1 MYKRQA
7 VEAANEL
14 LNLPVLPD
22 SGKIVP
28 IRHTDIALQ
37 GVSFSYDGTGQNEVL
52 HDISLK
58 MPQGSFTA
66 LVGPC
71 LFYTSLHDVF
81 TELYRRGV
89 RRFYVGGALGV
100 DLWAGEILLEM
111 RRQEE
116 YQELEIVL
124 VYPFPGHDE
133 RWDPKSQE
141 RLRHLKENCDQ
152 FVMGSKIV
160 GAQGYR
166 ERTAYMV
173 EHADCL
179 VAVCDDETA
188 GPSGVEAVLRM
199 AKVQKIVVVQI
210 CPKTGRIVWK

>member
-1 MYKRQA
+1 MSRFYSCAITSQRPTRFKFKYQEYMTSCKR
-7 VEAANEL
+7 
-14 LNLPVLPD
+14 
-22 SGKIVP
+22 
-28 IRHTDIALQ
+28 
-37 GVSFSYDGTGQNEVL
+37 
-52 HDISLK
+52 LK
-58 MPQGSFTA
+58 KR
-66 LVGPC
+66 
-71 LFYTSLHDVF
+71 LHDVF
-81 TELYRRGV
+81 AELYRRGV

-116 YQELEIVL
+116 YQKLEIVL

-133 RWDPKSQE
+133 RWDPKSRE

-179 VAVCDDETA
+179 VAVCDDETK
-188 GPSGVEAVLRM
+188 GSSGVELAVKL
-199 AKVQKIVVVQI
+199 AEQQKLSIVQI
-210 CPKTGRIVWK
+210 CPRTGIVKRNYTKSVLPGF

>member
-1 MYKRQA
+1 MSQFYSCAITSQRPTRFKFKYQEYMTSCKR
-7 VEAANEL
+7 
-14 LNLPVLPD
+14 
-22 SGKIVP
+22 
-28 IRHTDIALQ
+28 
-37 GVSFSYDGTGQNEVL
+37 
-52 HDISLK
+52 LK
-58 MPQGSFTA
+58 KR
-66 LVGPC
+66 
-71 LFYTSLHDVF
+71 LHDVF

-133 RWDPKSQE
+133 RWDPKSQA
-141 RLRHLKENCDQ
+141 RRRHLKENRHQ
-152 FVMGSKIV
+152 LVV
-160 GAQGYR
+160 GGTRGGTKGYR

-179 VAVCDDETA
+179 VAVCDDESP
-188 GPSGVEAVLRM
+188 GPSGVEVALQMAEARKLPVVLIHPDTG
-199 AKVQKIVVVQI
+199 KVKCVIL
-210 CPKTGRIVWK
+210 

>member
-1 MYKRQA
+1 MSQFYSCAITSQRPTRFKFKYQEYMTSCKR
-7 VEAANEL
+7 
-14 LNLPVLPD
+14 
-22 SGKIVP
+22 
-28 IRHTDIALQ
+28 
-37 GVSFSYDGTGQNEVL
+37 
-52 HDISLK
+52 LK
-58 MPQGSFTA
+58 KR
-66 LVGPC
+66 
-71 LFYTSLHDVF
+71 LHDVF

-116 YQELEIVL
+116 YQGLEIVL

-133 RWDPKSQE
+133 RWDPKSRE

-152 FVMGSKIV
+152 FVMGSKVV

-179 VAVCDDETA
+179 VAVYDDGPA
-188 GPSGVEAVLRM
+188 GPSGVETALRM

-210 CPKTGRIVWK
+210 CPKIGRIVWK

>member
-1 MYKRQA
+1 MSQFYSCAITSQRPTRFKFKYQEYMTSCKR
-7 VEAANEL
+7 
-14 LNLPVLPD
+14 
-22 SGKIVP
+22 
-28 IRHTDIALQ
+28 
-37 GVSFSYDGTGQNEVL
+37 
-52 HDISLK
+52 LK
-58 MPQGSFTA
+58 KR
-66 LVGPC
+66 
-71 LFYTSLHDVF
+71 LHDVF

-133 RWDPKSQE
+133 RWDPKSRE
-141 RLRHLKENCDQ
+141 RLRHLKESCDQ

-179 VAVCDDETA
+179 VAVYDESP
-188 GPSGVEAVLRM
+188 GPSGVEAALQMAEARKLPVVLIHPDTG
-199 AKVQKIVVVQI
+199 KVSGLNMILTI
-210 CPKTGRIVWK
+210 

>member
-1 MYKRQA
+1 MSKLYSCAITSQRPTRFKFKYQEYMTSCKR
-7 VEAANEL
+7 
-14 LNLPVLPD
+14 
-22 SGKIVP
+22 
-28 IRHTDIALQ
+28 
-37 GVSFSYDGTGQNEVL
+37 
-52 HDISLK
+52 LK
-58 MPQGSFTA
+58 KR
-66 LVGPC
+66 
-71 LFYTSLHDVF
+71 LHDVF
-81 TELYRRGV
+81 AELYRRGV

-116 YQELEIVL
+116 YRELEIVL

-133 RWDPKSQE
+133 RWDPKSRE

-173 EHADCL
+173 EPLIAWWLCVMMSLLARAAWRRCCGWQRRGNCL
-179 VAVCDDETA
+179 
-188 GPSGVEAVLRM
+188 
-199 AKVQKIVVVQI
+199 
-210 CPKTGRIVWK
+210 WY

>member
-1 MYKRQA
+1 M
-7 VEAANEL
+7 
-14 LNLPVLPD
+14 
-22 SGKIVP
+22 
-28 IRHTDIALQ
+28 
-37 GVSFSYDGTGQNEVL
+37 
-52 HDISLK
+52 
-58 MPQGSFTA
+58 
-66 LVGPC
+66 
-71 LFYTSLHDVF
+71 
-81 TELYRRGV
+81 

-133 RWDPKSQE
+133 RWDLKSRE

-179 VAVCDDETA
+179 VTVCDDETA
-188 GPSGVEAVLRM
+188 GPSGVEAVFRM

>member
-1 MYKRQA
+1 MFLRNCTGA
-7 VEAANEL
+7 VCA
-14 LNLPVLPD
+14 
-22 SGKIVP
+22 
-28 IRHTDIALQ
+28 
-37 GVSFSYDGTGQNEVL
+37 
-52 HDISLK
+52 
-58 MPQGSFTA
+58 GSM
-66 LVGPC
+66 LVGPWC
-71 LFYTSLHDVF
+71 RSMG
-81 TELYRRGV
+81 RR
-89 RRFYVGGALGV
+89 
-100 DLWAGEILLEM
+100 DPAGNAPAG
-111 RRQEE
+111 RVPG
-116 YQELEIVL
+116 LEIVL

-133 RWDPKSQE
+133 RWDPKSRE

-160 GAQGYR
+160 GARGYR

-173 EHADCL
+173 EHADYL

>member
-1 MYKRQA
+1 MSQFYSCAITSQRPTRFKFKYQEYMTSCKR
-7 VEAANEL
+7 
-14 LNLPVLPD
+14 
-22 SGKIVP
+22 
-28 IRHTDIALQ
+28 
-37 GVSFSYDGTGQNEVL
+37 
-52 HDISLK
+52 LK
-58 MPQGSFTA
+58 KR
-66 LVGPC
+66 
-71 LFYTSLHDVF
+71 LHDVF

-179 VAVCDDETA
+179 VAVYDDESP
-188 GPSGVEAVLRM
+188 GPSGVEVALQMAEARKLPVVLIHPNSG
-199 AKVQKIVVVQI
+199 KI
-210 CPKTGRIVWK
+210 KYLHTMK

>member
-1 MYKRQA
+1 MSQFYSCAITSQRPTRFKFKYQEYMTSCKR
-7 VEAANEL
+7 
-14 LNLPVLPD
+14 
-22 SGKIVP
+22 
-28 IRHTDIALQ
+28 
-37 GVSFSYDGTGQNEVL
+37 
-52 HDISLK
+52 LK
-58 MPQGSFTA
+58 KR
-66 LVGPC
+66 
-71 LFYTSLHDVF
+71 LHDVF
-81 TELYRRGV
+81 AELYRRGV

-133 RWDPKSQE
+133 RWDPKSRE

-179 VAVCDDETA
+179 VAVCDDETK
-188 GPSGVEAVLRM
+188 GSSGVELAVKL
-199 AKVQKIVVVQI
+199 AEQQKLSIVQI
-210 CPKTGRIVWK
+210 CPGTGIVKRTYIG

>member
-1 MYKRQA
+1 MSQFYSCAITSQRPTRFKFKYQEYMTSCKR
-7 VEAANEL
+7 
-14 LNLPVLPD
+14 
-22 SGKIVP
+22 
-28 IRHTDIALQ
+28 
-37 GVSFSYDGTGQNEVL
+37 
-52 HDISLK
+52 LK
-58 MPQGSFTA
+58 KR
-66 LVGPC
+66 
-71 LFYTSLHDVF
+71 LHDVF

-116 YQELEIVL
+116 YQELEIV
-124 VYPFPGHDE
+124 
-133 RWDPKSQE
+133 WDPKSRE

-179 VAVCDDETA
+179 VTVCDDETK
-188 GPSGVEAVLRM
+188 GSSGVELAVKL
-199 AKVQKIVVVQI
+199 AEQQKLPIVQI
-210 CPKTGRIVWK
+210 CPRTGEIKWISNK

>member
-1 MYKRQA
+1 MSKFYSCAITSQRPTRFKFKYQEYMTSCKR
-7 VEAANEL
+7 
-14 LNLPVLPD
+14 
-22 SGKIVP
+22 
-28 IRHTDIALQ
+28 
-37 GVSFSYDGTGQNEVL
+37 
-52 HDISLK
+52 LK
-58 MPQGSFTA
+58 KR
-66 LVGPC
+66 
-71 LFYTSLHDVF
+71 LHDVF
-81 TELYRRGV
+81 AELYRRGV

-116 YQELEIVL
+116 YQKLEIVL

-133 RWDPKSQE
+133 RWDPKSRE

-160 GAQGYR
+160 GAQGYW

-179 VAVCDDETA
+179 VAVCDDESA
-188 GPSGVEAVLRM
+188 GPSGVEAALRM
-199 AKVQKIVVVQI
+199 AEARKLPVVLI
-210 CPKTGRIVWK
+210 HPATGRVSGLDVI

>member
-1 MYKRQA
+1 
-7 VEAANEL
+7 
-14 LNLPVLPD
+14 
-22 SGKIVP
+22 
-28 IRHTDIALQ
+28 
-37 GVSFSYDGTGQNEVL
+37 
-52 HDISLK
+52 
-58 MPQGSFTA
+58 
-66 LVGPC
+66 
-71 LFYTSLHDVF
+71 
-81 TELYRRGV
+81 
-89 RRFYVGGALGV
+89 
-100 DLWAGEILLEM
+100 M

-133 RWDPKSQE
+133 RWDPKSRE

-179 VAVCDDETA
+179 VAVCDDEPA
-188 GPSGVEAVLRM
+188 GPSGVAD
-199 AKVQKIVVVQI
+199 
-210 CPKTGRIVWK
+210 GRGEETACGVDPSRYGKGEMCYSLI

>member
-1 MYKRQA
+1 MSKFYSCAITSQRPTRFKFKYQEYMTSCKR
-7 VEAANEL
+7 
-14 LNLPVLPD
+14 
-22 SGKIVP
+22 
-28 IRHTDIALQ
+28 
-37 GVSFSYDGTGQNEVL
+37 
-52 HDISLK
+52 LK
-58 MPQGSFTA
+58 KR
-66 LVGPC
+66 
-71 LFYTSLHDVF
+71 LHDVF
-81 TELYRRGV
+81 VELYRRGV
-89 RRFYVGGALGV
+89 RRFYIGGALGV

-111 RRQEE
+111 RRHEE
-116 YQELEIVL
+116 YRELEIVL

-133 RWDPKSQE
+133 RWDPKSRE
-141 RLRHLKENCDQ
+141 RLCHLKENCDQ

-160 GAQGYR
+160 GAQGYW

-188 GPSGVEAVLRM
+188 GPSGVEAVFRM